1 MKPDTA
7 DKTIMSPLENEDTKL
22 AKDIETTEEATETAE
37 PKVLEE
43 HPTLSE
49 VISETARE
57 DERPQ
62 SSKLTLRE
70 ILGGDILYTQQIRN
84 QIWLILLIAFF
95 AIIYVG
101 NRYGCQKNLIEIDK
115 LNNTLQKTKYK
126 TLAISSELTEICR
139 ESNVLNYLKNSP
151 DSALKIPVQPPFI
164 ITVPE
169 K

>member
-7 DKTIMSPLENEDTKL
+7 DETTMSPFENENTKP
-22 AKDIETTEEATETAE
+22 AKDIEATEPTSEKEKPTA
-37 PKVLEE
+37 VEE

-62 SSKLTLRE
+62 SNKLTLRE

-95 AIIYVG
+95 TIIYVG
-101 NRYGCQKNLIEIDK
+101 NRYGCQRNLIEIDK

-151 DSALKIPVQPPFI
+151 DSTLKIPVQPPFI